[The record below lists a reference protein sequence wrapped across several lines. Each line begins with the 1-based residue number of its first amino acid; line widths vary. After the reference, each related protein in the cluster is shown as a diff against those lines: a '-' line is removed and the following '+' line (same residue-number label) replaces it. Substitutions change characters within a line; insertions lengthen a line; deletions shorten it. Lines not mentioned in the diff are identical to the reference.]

1 MWILTTTGMFSVVE
15 YDEGQE
21 ATAPQL
27 PKGVSA
33 QDALL
38 VRARSEADLRAMLSA
53 SELPRSRATST
64 PHADYPWRAVLTRA
78 EWVRFVTLETQRLDY
93 PNFKARVLELQGK
106 ERHDAY
112 MRVWSTLRSLESTAG
127 SDSDEPDS
135 NEEDSALW

>member
-21 ATAPQL
+21 AIAPQL
-27 PKGVSA
+27 PQGVST

-53 SELPRSRATST
+53 SELPSSRATST

-78 EWVRFVTLETQRLDY
+78 EWLRYVSVETGRLDY
-93 PNFKARVLELQGK
+93 PNFKARVLEVQGR

-112 MRVWSTLRSLESTAG
+112 SRVWSILRSLETA
-127 SDSDEPDS
+127 DTLDVADEPP
-135 NEEDSALW
+135 EDPALW